1 MQQIMIVGP
10 PGSGKTTLALA
21 LARTLGLAVCS
32 VAAEAS
38 ARAEAGDAK
47 VVKNS

>member
-1 MQQIMIVGP
+1 MIVGP

-21 LARTLGLAVCS
+21 FARTLGLAVCS

-47 VVKNS
+47 VMKNK